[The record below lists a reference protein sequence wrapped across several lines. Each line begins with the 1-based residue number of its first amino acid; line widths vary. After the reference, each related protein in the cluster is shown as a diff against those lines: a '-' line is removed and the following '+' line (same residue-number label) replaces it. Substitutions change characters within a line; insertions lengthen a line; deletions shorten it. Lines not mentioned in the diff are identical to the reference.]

1 MKTYYYATYQEHE
14 DRPISVSLI
23 QANSKKQISQRGLNL
38 FEHCKRFED
47 DNKAFNFLM
56 TNATSLG
63 YTVSYNDIKEYDVVS

>member
-1 MKTYYYATYQEHE
+1 MKKYYYYASYQENE
-14 DRPISVSLI
+14 DKPISLLLI
-23 QANSKKQISQRGLNL
+23 KANSKQQISQRGIQL

-63 YTVSYNDIKEYDVVS
+63 YIVKYSDIEEYELI